1 MERVFRRRGALA
13 SARRQREWPVR
24 SFLATNRPQEAAK
37 PLEGVRTRRAP
48 TLAPLSDR
56 ELGGDRALDDRE
68 RALDF
73 GLWVVGCHGPRVPPS
88 GRARSGKTPA

>member
-24 SFLATNRPQEAAK
+24 SFLATNRPQEAAE
-37 PLEGVRTRRAP
+37 PVEGVRTRRAP

-56 ELGGDRALDDRE
+56 ELGVDSALDARE
-68 RALDF
+68 RAGDF
-73 GLWVVGCHGPRVPPS
+73 WLWVVRCHGPRVPPS
-88 GRARSGKTPA
+88 RRARIGKTPA